1 MDISAKIQQL
11 LLVGASNL
19 PQDDDDL
26 QTLLA
31 DYAAPDFKY
40 APRNEQ
46 LLAAAAIVALL
57 NKTAAQC
64 PDTTPPELLKADSAR
79 PPLCSAI
86 LTNALT
92 FALRNEEEEIITEFA
107 RRFDDQKW
115 RLPDYLLPDLLQF
128 AVKHTPVQPY
138 ISRCV
143 GARGAWLAAQNPA
156 WQYITTAAGGKI
168 EKRAANSKAA
178 EASAAQ
184 VAFAQEKINFQ
195 ADDWTIDLPEKLTP
209 ELKKLGLKANL
220 HSIEGGEKASFLW
233 QLLAVV
239 PPNHWLQAK
248 EKTKEKNKQNYK
260 DLLHNS
266 RKSEWII
273 ALTGGLLHAA
283 IDFDAQDLLAELHRF
298 YLSTH
303 HFKMWKPI
311 KTDFLAATLDAD
323 THEKIG
329 QLYLDDALKNGMD
342 SPPFISFMMQ
352 TPHWPPTLA
361 LATLQL
367 IITASQQSNNQ
378 LYYGLRALLQRA
390 AYCAPADILPQIE
403 QLLQPLLGDLSFA
416 WQKEFD
422 RLSHILKRRQLIANF
437 YQ

>member
-19 PQDDDDL
+19 PQDDQDL
-26 QTLLA
+26 EQLLA

-40 APRNEQ
+40 APRNQQ

-64 PDTTPPELLKADSAR
+64 PNTRPPERIEADSAR
-79 PPLCSAI
+79 PPVCPAV
-86 LTNALT
+86 LTNALSY
-92 FALRNEEEEIITEFA
+92 ALRNEEEEIITEFA
-107 RRFDDQKW
+107 SRFDNQKW
-115 RLPDYLLPDLLQF
+115 RLPDYLLPELLQF
-128 AVKHTPVQPY
+128 AAKHKPAQPY

-143 GARGAWLAAQNPA
+143 GSRGNWLANHNPT
-156 WQYITTAAGGKI
+156 WQYIQTASSNSSPKKI
-168 EKRAANSKAA
+168 NQN
-178 EASAAQ
+178 AAQ
-184 VAFAQEKINFQ
+184 AAFAQEKIQFDSKTN
-195 ADDWTIDLPEKLTP
+195 DWSIDLPDTLTP

-220 HSIEGGEKASFLW
+220 HPIEGGEKASFLW
-233 QLLAVV
+233 QLLATT
-239 PPNHWLQAK
+239 PPSHWLPAK
-248 EKTKEKNKQNYK
+248 ESYK
-260 DLLHNS
+260 DLLHHS
-266 RKSEWII
+266 RKSEWIVGLI
-273 ALTGGLLHAA
+273 GGLLQAA
-283 IDFDAQDLLAELHRF
+283 IDFDAQELLAELHQF

-311 KTDFLAATLDAD
+311 KTNFLASTLDAN

-329 QLYLDDALKNGMD
+329 QLYLDDALKNGLD

-352 TPHWPPTLA
+352 TPHWSPTLA

-367 IITASQQSNNQ
+367 IITASQESNNQ

-437 YQ
+437 YVS